1 MIDQMIGQLIGQ
13 LLATPPSDPLGTV
26 TQNPDDVR
34 DAACRLVES
43 RDVCSPA
50 SVPVTLPRPP
60 ASASAGSGGGF
71 LGILLWVL
79 LILVVIALAFVAYR
93 YLQDRIPKRDTGD
106 DDVLDPDGDLAAGTV
121 VIDRSREPR
130 GWREEADAHRSA
142 GRYRDALRCRY
153 RALVG
158 DLARRGLLDEI
169 PGRTT
174 GEERSELRTSA
185 PSAVP
190 SFSEAVDLFDAAW
203 YGRLEVRPTDDDRFQ
218 QLDREALAQVA
229 TVTHRMPRQDEAA
242 R

>member
-1 MIDQMIGQLIGQ
+1 MIAW
-13 LLATPPSDPLGTV
+13 LLATPPTDPLGSV

-43 RDVCSPA
+43 RDVCSPP
-50 SVPVTLPRPP
+50 SVPATLPRSPG
-60 ASASAGSGGGF
+60 SASAGGSF
-71 LGILLWVL
+71 LGVLLWGL

-93 YLQDRIPKRDTGD
+93 YLQDRIPRRDAGD
-106 DDVLDPDGDLAAGTV
+106 DEADDPDGDLAAGTV
-121 VIDRSREPR
+121 VIDRTREPR

-185 PSAVP
+185 PAAVP
-190 SFSEAVDLFDAAW
+190 SFGEAADLFDAAW
-203 YGRLEVRPTDDDRFQ
+203 YGQLEVQPTDDDRFQ
-218 QLDREALAQVA
+218 QLDHEVLAQA
-229 TVTHRMPRQDEAA
+229 GASPRRLPPQDEAA